1 MERRFA
7 AAVLLTLGLVTLA
20 GPPAPAGGPPPG
32 SGDCEPVSGGETGT
46 CGSAEITA
54 PDGTT
59 VEVTDLGTD
68 APGIDGE
75 ILAALGITLTGD
87 GPVIVTF
94 TFTEDGRVCVVF
106 LGDDGSELSRCS
118 TQPGFAQ
125 DTRTLS
131 LPVIGPGTVALVSV
145 PEGSVRL
152 AGTDRV
158 GTALQT
164 SRSGWDSAPDV
175 LLASAG
181 AFPDALAA
189 SVLAG
194 MLDAPLLL
202 TPGDVL
208 HEDVAAELERL
219 GAERVHVL
227 GGTAAVSQ
235 DVADAVAAMGIEVL
249 RLGGA
254 SRTET
259 AELVAAAAGGAHH
272 GIAFVASGDQFADA
286 LAAAPI
292 AAGGVPIYLTAGG
305 QLTDATLAAM
315 DAGHVNS
322 VTILGG
328 TAAVPAAVETQLDA
342 AGMHLGP
349 RQAGATRYET
359 AVAVMD
365 YAVLSGFDL
374 TELLIATG
382 ADFPDALAAGA
393 YGGRTDRPVLLVD
406 PAAEG
411 GGTPAQAY
419 LTEHAAQTE
428 LLVLLGGEAAIP
440 ETVEQSLTASV
451 VG

>member
-1 MERRFA
+1 M
-7 AAVLLTLGLVTLA
+7 
-20 GPPAPAGGPPPG
+20 
-32 SGDCEPVSGGETGT
+32 
-46 CGSAEITA
+46 
-54 PDGTT
+54 
-59 VEVTDLGTD
+59 
-68 APGIDGE
+68 
-75 ILAALGITLTGD
+75 
-87 GPVIVTF
+87 
-94 TFTEDGRVCVVF
+94 
-106 LGDDGSELSRCS
+106 
-118 TQPGFAQ
+118 
-125 DTRTLS
+125 
-131 LPVIGPGTVALVSV
+131 
-145 PEGSVRL
+145 
-152 AGTDRV
+152 
-158 GTALQT
+158 
-164 SRSGWDSAPDV
+164 

-208 HEDVAAELERL
+208 HDDVAAELERL

-235 DVADAVAAMGIEVL
+235 DVADAVAALGIEVL

-259 AELVAAAAGGAHH
+259 AELVAEAAGGAHH

-315 DAGHVNS
+315 EAGHVNS

-328 TAAVPAAVETQLDA
+328 TAAVPAAVETQLDE
-342 AGMHLGP
+342 AGIDVGP
-349 RQAGATRYET
+349 RLAGATRYET

-411 GGTPAQAY
+411 GGTPAQTY